1 MAQGQDL
8 EPRGESRRFALKALG
23 AVGLGAA
30 LSACGGSEKS
40 GSIRVVNA
48 LASRHAIDVYNS
60 NTLLFSSIAAG
71 DASSAKDVDDT
82 SVKFNVRDVGGSVN
96 TMERTLTLN
105 EDHRT
110 TAIVSGTDN
119 NLGLSTFVENESTPD
134 SGYAKV
140 RLINTLQSGDAL
152 DLYLTTGADD
162 LSGQSPVVSNIGKG
176 ATSSFR
182 TLTKGTYRLRLTTS
196 GDKNEVRLD
205 VASFT
210 VSDKQVV
217 TFVATPT
224 ASATLANGLS
234 LVQEGSATRYANTY
248 GRVRFVNGASSDAT
262 AQASVDGVSRATVGG
277 WGVGSYSL
285 IQEGSRTIAFRF
297 NSQDYSQQVEIE
309 AGTDRT
315 VALASQNGAV
325 SMVAATDDN
334 LPSAT
339 SDRFKMRLVNLA
351 EGIGSVQLTYNSG
364 SVIADYTASGQFSAY
379 RDFTSGTY
387 DFKVTAGGLTRT
399 IEDASVALA
408 AVYSAFVF
416 GVGSIGS
423 FAIIRDR

>member
-1 MAQGQDL
+1 MARKQDL
-8 EPRGESRRFALKALG
+8 EPRDESRRFALKALG

-30 LSACGGSEKS
+30 LSACGGAEKR

-48 LASRHAIDVYNS
+48 LASRHAIDVYNG

-71 DASSAKDVDDT
+71 DASSGKEVDNT
-82 SVKFNVRDVGGSVN
+82 SVGLNVRDAGGSVN
-96 TMERTLTLN
+96 AMERTLSLN

-119 NLGLSTFVENESTPD
+119 NLGLSTFVENEGAPD
-134 SGYAKV
+134 GGYAKL

-152 DLYLTTGADD
+152 DLYLTTSGDD
-162 LSGQSPVVSNIGKG
+162 LSSQSPVVSNIGKG

-182 TLTKGTYRLRLTTS
+182 TLANGTYRLRLTTS
-196 GDKNEVRLD
+196 GDRNEVRLD

-210 VSDKQVV
+210 VTDKQVV
-217 TFVATPT
+217 TFLATPT

-234 LVQEGSATRYANTY
+234 LVQGGAATRHANTH
-248 GRVRFVNGASSDAT
+248 GRVRFVNGASADAT

-285 IQEGSRTIAFRF
+285 IQEGSRTITFHF
-297 NSQDYSQQVEIE
+297 NSQDYSQQFGFE

-315 VALASQNGAV
+315 VALASQNGTV
-325 SMVAATDDN
+325 SIVTATDEN

-364 SVIADYTASGQFSAY
+364 SVIADYTTSGQFSAY

-387 DFKVTAGGLTRT
+387 DFKATAGGLTGT
-399 IEDASVALA
+399 IEDASVASS